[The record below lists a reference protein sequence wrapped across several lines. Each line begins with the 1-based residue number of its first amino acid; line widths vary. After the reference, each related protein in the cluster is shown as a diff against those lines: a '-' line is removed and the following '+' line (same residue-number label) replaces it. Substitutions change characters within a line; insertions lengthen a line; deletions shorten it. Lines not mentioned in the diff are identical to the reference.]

1 MKHNKK
7 KINFSEDAEVQYFAD
22 KSISVD
28 NYDTEVSFERK
39 QKFQATV
46 SVDEKGNVE
55 ITPHGSGRNASVPRY
70 ITLVDTGI
78 AKIKQSPMG
87 QNIKLEVLLPLS
99 AAKRK
104 NFLDKAREAL
114 KEWHLKNNYI
124 V

>member
-1 MKHNKK
+1 MKNNKK
-7 KINFSEDAEVQYFAD
+7 AVNFSEDAEVLYYAD

-46 SVDEKGNVE
+46 TVDEHGNVA
-55 ITPHGSGRNASVPRY
+55 IIPFGSGRNAGMPRY

-87 QNIKLEVLLPLS
+87 QNIKLEVVLPSHL
-99 AAKRK
+99 ATRT
-104 NFLDKAREAL
+104 NFMKHASEAL
-114 KEWHLKNNYI
+114 KRIDPLRL
-124 V
+124 

>member
-1 MKHNKK
+1 MKNNKK
-7 KINFSEDAEVQYFAD
+7 AVNFSEDAEVLYYAD

-46 SVDEKGNVE
+46 TVDEQGNVT
-55 ITPHGSGRNASVPRY
+55 IIPFGSGRNAGMPRY

-87 QNIKLEVLLPLS
+87 QNIKLEVLLPLAMAS
-99 AAKRK
+99 RK
-104 NFLDKAREAL
+104 NFLENAGEAL
-114 KEWHLKNNYI
+114 KEWHLKNNFI